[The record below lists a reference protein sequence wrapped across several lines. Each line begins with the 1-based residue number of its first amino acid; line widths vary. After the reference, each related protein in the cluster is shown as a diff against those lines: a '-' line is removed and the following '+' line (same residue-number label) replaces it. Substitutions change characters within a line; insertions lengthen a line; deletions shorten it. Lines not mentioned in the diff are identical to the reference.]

1 MTERKVL
8 NGRLNFDA
16 SGYFVPEGDY
26 SDAVDVR
33 ISSEGLISMEGNRP
47 FSEFYTAPDY
57 WCACSHKDNT
67 RRRVYAILC
76 RDDQK
81 HRFIYCDLDSL
92 SITQM
97 FENITDTGG
106 TDIFGWDMPSSF
118 SPAKAMKGMGVVHK
132 DYGGDMI
139 YFIDANKVPLKFNDV
154 TLETG
159 GYGTPAFEM
168 FQVIKY
174 PAPSPLTGIY
184 DNDATRTVNNLK
196 KKLFQFS
203 IQNIYNDDDASVYSS
218 ISKVILPPKAD
229 DQEYYL
235 DGTKANVIKLIIPTG
250 NKTVKKINLVGRVN
264 NGSLWSDPFLIETIV
279 KSELSLSD
287 DSAYEYSFY
296 NDKAYTTVDINE
308 FDLLQDYVPDEAN
321 AQALADGRVVVY
333 GGITEGL
340 DKEVSLSVTATTGSE
355 TPEISGI
362 IYSIASETGRTIKVV
377 FSGTPNTGD
386 QFRIEF
392 SIDNI
397 DTGTVLVDET
407 YTALLGD
414 TVDDVID
421 GLVALLGAYS
431 ANITATNDTNPDN
444 TLHISG
450 VTLNDLLNNLVFTI
464 TSGTVADVSDSIPIH
479 KWLGR
484 YAYGIAYYRNDGK
497 TRGVYVP
504 IDDSWT
510 IDMPAY
516 SEATLVPQA
525 PYITLNINN
534 AVPSWADYFHIV
546 RTKELTA
553 LKSIFI
559 ITAGCGEAGD
569 YGYLK
574 IDNLA
579 THATDF
585 TGSAAVIN
593 YSFADGDRVRIL
605 KNVTAPTVLA
615 SLDFEVLGVVTNPGV
630 LTGDFLKIKKTAS
643 TPSFA
648 TTTVKFL
655 IEIYSPAKIAA
666 NDLDVFYEIGERY
679 SISTDVNGN
688 RIHTGKS
695 QNQIIGAG
703 VQSAVIKITEG
714 DYYIRQRV
722 LTTGAS
728 GTTTVYTCM
737 DMNFADFWESA
748 VNSEGRPLVVDDTI
762 KKQFY
767 PGLIRFGMPYLSGS
781 NTNQLGRFYP
791 ANQVEANAS
800 FGAILN
806 MKSRENFIR
815 IFQRYKI
822 GMIPIYRQMI
832 YDATGTQTVGLSSQ
846 VLSKPDYY
854 IGDYGIDQYGLS
866 LVSTDF
872 GDYFIDDINNALV
885 RISNDGI
892 TNISDTYNGKN
903 WANENI
909 LTGYSGFG
917 GFHYEERLI
926 FMAIVDDLGN
936 VKDIISF
943 SETYKGFNS
952 KHSFTAAD
960 NILFAD
966 GFLWTFR
973 GVPYVHDR
981 GNCNYYGVQYAPSVT
996 VYFNK
1001 GIDFKKN
1008 FVSVNTVS
1016 NRKWGCP
1023 EILTSVGQESEL
1035 WIEDF
1040 RMREDGYHA
1049 GFLRDKASP
1058 KGLLRGDPLKGNW
1071 ISIKFQAGYTDSP
1084 TDPLVEPTPLE
1095 RDTYADSVL
1104 TLVSVTYNESNLN
1117 KK

>member
-26 SDAVDVR
+26 SDAVDIR
-33 ISSEGLISMEGNRP
+33 ISPKGLISMEGNRP
-47 FSEFYTAPDY
+47 FSEFYTATNY

-97 FENITDTGG
+97 FENITDTDG

-118 SPAKAMKGMGVVHK
+118 SPAKAMKGMDVIHR

-139 YFIDANKVPLKFNDV
+139 YFIDPNKVPLKFNDA
-154 TLETG
+154 TLEAV
-159 GYGTPAFEM
+159 GYGTTPTLEM

-184 DNDATRTVNNLK
+184 DNDSTKSVNNLK

-203 IQNIYNDDDASVYSS
+203 IQNVYNDDDASVYSS

-287 DSAYEYSFY
+287 DSSYEYSFY
-296 NDKAYTTVDINE
+296 NDKAYTAVDISE
-308 FDLLQDYVPDEAN
+308 FDLLQDYVPDGAN

-340 DKEVSLSVTATTGSE
+340 DKEVSLDVTAVVNTEDQTASANPLLTCSAYAQGPTEWYVQIGGIPVTG
-355 TPEISGI
+355 
-362 IYSIASETGRTIKVV
+362 A
-377 FSGTPNTGD
+377 
-386 QFRIEF
+386 
-392 SIDNI
+392 
-397 DTGTVLVDET
+397 TV
-407 YTALLGD
+407 
-414 TVDDVID
+414 TVDI
-421 GLVALLGAYS
+421 LS
-431 ANITATNDTNPDN
+431 
-444 TLHISG
+444 
-450 VTLNDLLNNLVFTI
+450 NLP
-464 TSGTVADVSDSIPIH
+464 SDSVVSTVIAGWSLQNIIDDLIAKINALGYVSATGITGADYLISVQYGNLTSVDCTVSGSTPVISSTDSISSL
-479 KWLGR
+479 KWKGR
-484 YAYGIAYYRNDGK
+484 YGYGIAYYRNDGK
-497 TRGVYVP
+497 TRGGY
-504 IDDSWT
+504 ITTGNELT
-510 IDMPAY
+510 IDIPAY
-516 SEATLVPQA
+516 SKDGAGDVQVA
-525 PYITLNINN
+525 YITLNINN
-534 AVPSWADYFHIV
+534 APPSWADYYHVV
-546 RTKELTA
+546 RTKELTS
-553 LKSIFI
+553 LRSFF
-559 ITAGCGEAGD
+559 TVTNGVQQD
-569 YGYLK
+569 TDFHYLN

-579 THATDF
+579 AHVLAFPSTA
-585 TGSAAVIN
+585 SVIN
-593 YSFADGDRVRIL
+593 YSFTEGDRMRIIERT
-605 KNVTAPTVLA
+605 NNTATVFD
-615 SLDFEVLGVVTNPGV
+615 SYDVEVLGVVTNPSTF
-630 LTGDFLKIKKTAS
+630 TGNFIKIKKTATTS
-643 TPSFA
+643 TYGFGTTTSNYLVELYTPSVVA
-648 TTTVKFL
+648 GSNLNVYYEVGEKYN
-655 IEIYSPAKIAA
+655 IY
-666 NDLDVFYEIGERY
+666 
-679 SISTDVNGN
+679 TDVNGN
-688 RIHTGKS
+688 KAHEGVTQS
-695 QNQIIGAG
+695 QIIGIG
-703 VQSAVIKITEG
+703 VQPAILTIRGG
-714 DYYIRQRV
+714 DYYVRQRR
-722 LTTGAS
+722 LTTGA
-728 GTTTVYTCM
+728 TYTDYKCM
-737 DMNFADFWESA
+737 DANFSDGYLSA
-748 VNSEGRPLVVDDTI
+748 VHNEGRSLVIDDTI
-762 KKQFY
+762 IKQFY

-781 NTNQLGRFYP
+781 STNQLARFYP
-791 ANQVEANAS
+791 TNQVEANAS

-815 IFQRYKI
+815 IFQRFKI

-832 YDATGTQTVGLSSQ
+832 YDASGTQTVGLSSQ

-872 GDYFIDDINNALV
+872 GDYFLDDINNALV

-892 TNISDTYNGKN
+892 TNISDTYSAKN
-903 WANENI
+903 WSNENI

-917 GFHYEERLI
+917 GFHYEERLV
-926 FMAIVDDLGN
+926 FMAIVDDLGTVQN
-936 VKDIISF
+936 VISF
-943 SETYKGFNS
+943 SEVYKGFNS

-960 NILFAD
+960 NILFVD

-981 GNCNYYGVQYAPSVT
+981 GNCNYYDVQYAPSVT

-1008 FVSVNTVS
+1008 FVSVSTVS
-1016 NRKWGCP
+1016 NRKWGCR
-1023 EILTSVGQESEL
+1023 EILTSADQNSEL

-1040 RMREDGYHA
+1040 QMREDGYHA

-1071 ISIKFQAGYTDSP
+1071 ISIKFQAGYTASP
-1084 TDPLVEPTPLE
+1084 TDVLVEPTPLE

-1117 KK
+1117 KR